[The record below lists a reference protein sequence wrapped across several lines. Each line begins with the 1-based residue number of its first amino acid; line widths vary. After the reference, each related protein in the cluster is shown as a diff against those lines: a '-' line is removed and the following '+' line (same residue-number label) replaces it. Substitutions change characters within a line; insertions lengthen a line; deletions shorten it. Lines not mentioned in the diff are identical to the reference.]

1 MSDSLDLSPLA
12 LFCRAWTDS
21 FASVLTLLKVA
32 SPSVTSTE
40 PVPAAALS
48 AEEVEK
54 TISVYFKGGG
64 TLGGEQIWVA
74 DVPAA
79 LQLAQLLL
87 SEPLNPAAEFSAT
100 YRDAFA
106 ELLRQVAGQAASTWK
121 AISEA
126 DTEIIFH
133 AATEEIFV
141 PAKSI
146 TVKIAG
152 EAFPELLLRCFVNA
166 ALCDSLHIAPTVS
179 ESSAF
184 ATPPPSS
191 DAVAL
196 PQNLAL
202 LLDVELEATI
212 RFGEK
217 EMLLRDIFSLMPGAI
232 VELDQ
237 MVNEPAELLV
247 AGRRIARG
255 EVVVVDGN
263 FGLRVTEV
271 VSRDQRAEILQR

>member
-1 MSDSLDLSPLA
+1 MSDSLELSPLA
-12 LFCRAWTDS
+12 QFCRAWTDG
-21 FASVLTLLKVA
+21 FATVLTLLKVA
-32 SPSVTSTE
+32 SPSVTFTE
-40 PVPAAALS
+40 PVSAAALS
-48 AEEVEK
+48 AAEVEK

-64 TLGGEQIWVA
+64 TLSGEQIWVA
-74 DVPAA
+74 DLPGA
-79 LQLAQLLL
+79 LQLAQVLL
-87 SEPLNPAAEFSAT
+87 SEPLNPAAEFSTT
-100 YRDAFA
+100 YKDAFD
-106 ELLRQVAGQAASTWK
+106 ELLRQVAGQAASAWK
-121 AISEA
+121 EISSA

-133 AATEEIFV
+133 AATEQIFV

-146 TVKIAG
+146 TVKISA
-152 EAFPELLLRCFVNA
+152 EAFPELSLRFFVNA
-166 ALCDSLHIAPTVS
+166 ALCDSLHIAPNVS
-179 ESSAF
+179 ENSAS
-184 ATPPPSS
+184 APPSPAS